1 MRISPGPLALIAL
14 LATGA
19 IAQPSA
25 DAAYDDRLRS
35 AMASAAAFQGP
46 MDGAWTLTAGTRELF
61 LLQMAD
67 RNGVVEGAWRD
78 PRRPGALEGSGFIE
92 QVERTASSLTFRI
105 GDQVI
110 ALNVDAEGRWAGE
123 LTRAGGTEAV
133 TLRRRVP

>member
-14 LATGA
+14 LGTGA
-19 IAQPSA
+19 VAQTSA

-35 AMASAAAFQGP
+35 AMASATAFQGP
-46 MDGAWTLTAGTRELF
+46 MEGAWTLASGTRELF
-61 LLQMAD
+61 LLQLAD

-92 QVERTASSLTFRI
+92 QVERSATALTFWI
-105 GDQVI
+105 KDQVI
-110 ALNVDAEGRWAGE
+110 ALNIDADGRFSGE
-123 LTRAGGTEAV
+123 LKGAGRTEAV